1 MTYKEIREAFPFFL
15 EWQKPDKDD
24 LRLKAMNTITRDDL
38 IVITKISELV
48 GNDTEFDIE
57 KLKWMYLFADEPNRK
72 TIIAGY
78 RELINE
84 INVGKI
90 KVC

>member
-1 MTYKEIREAFPFFL
+1 
-15 EWQKPDKDD
+15 
-24 LRLKAMNTITRDDL
+24 MNTIKRDDL